1 MIHRVRKLLR
11 EIHRRSLWQV
21 LGIYLAGSWG
31 VLQAVDFMTGF
42 AGLPAWTPS
51 FAFVLLLIG
60 LPIVGATAVVQEG
73 APGLRGE
80 YRDEV
85 DPNELEGR
93 TPEEV
98 HRDPEAHPLHREH
111 VLTWRNAILGGVGAA
126 GLLMAA
132 VVSYLIMWALG
143 IGPMGSLV
151 AQGVIDAR
159 DPVILA
165 EFENRTDDPSLAA
178 AVTDAFRVDLLESQV
193 VTLVDGRLVQDVLR
207 RMGRA
212 PDEHLTAEVAREVA
226 VRDGIKAVVEGEVS
240 RVGSG
245 YLLAARIAMPEDGHA
260 VAAFRETAVDDTDL
274 LPAIDRLSQRV
285 REKAGESLR
294 DVRAGQPLEAV
305 TTASLEALRKF
316 AEANRA
322 DEEGDVERTIDL
334 LEEAVDLDPGFAM
347 AWRRLAVVYSN
358 RGGDRAATVNA
369 ATKAW
374 ENRDRLTERERHL
387 AEAYYH
393 YTVTGD
399 QDEVV
404 RAYRRVLD
412 GHPDDP
418 VSLNNL
424 AIIYME
430 REEWPEAVELLEQA
444 VSGPGRSRSA
454 YNNLVMSLYNV
465 GRKDDALQ
473 TLTRWEEL
481 YPPDYS
487 LFRQRSTVLLGTG
500 DVEAAGAALDE
511 GAAALDEDLVG
522 RLRLMQTA
530 GHLALGQGK
539 LAEAERRFR
548 EALALAEAQGI
559 AAAEIVLTSDLVD
572 VHLTAGSDT
581 LAELR
586 RLEGEA
592 RARFDDLPPLNR
604 RYSDLAWYWAAYG
617 QDADRAEYW
626 WGQQRDATPEA
637 VREGQGFANGELY
650 ARHWLARLR
659 GQPAEALE
667 NLRELDR
674 RQPCRLC
681 NLREKAGVFEDLQQP
696 DSAIAALERF
706 VTSDEFDYVD
716 DRENGLGDA
725 LPELARLYEGGR
737 APRGRAGRVAPLRG
751 PLGRCGRRAA
761 ATGAGGARARGGAGG
776 AGERGRRGRLISAA
790 GVGPAGAPASPHERT
805 RPTFRRLAPRSPRRP
820 APVPASPRW
829 ATCPTPGSSASSSSA
844 GATRRCGRFPSPA
857 RRRASAWRPERGSG
871 ARGRSSSCSRA
882 VWATWPTPSPWRGR
896 VGSPSRSW

>member
-1 MIHRVRKLLR
+1 MHRLRKLLR

-60 LPIVGATAVVQEG
+60 LPIVGATAFIQAG

-98 HRDPEAHPLHREH
+98 HHDPEAHPLHREH
-111 VLTWRNAILGGVGAA
+111 VFTWRNAMLGGVGAGA
-126 GLLMAA
+126 LLLAA

-165 EFENRTDDPSLAA
+165 EFENRTDDVSLAA

-193 VTLVDGRLVQDVLR
+193 VTLVDGRLVQDVLQ

-212 PDEHLTAEVAREVA
+212 TDEHLTPAVAREVA
-226 VRDGIKAVVEGEVS
+226 VREGIKAVVEGEVS

-245 YLLAARIAMPEDGHA
+245 YLLAARITMPEDGHA
-260 VAAFRETAVDDTDL
+260 VAGFRENAADDADL

-305 TTASLEALRKF
+305 TTSSLDALRKF
-316 AEANRA
+316 AEASRA

-334 LEEAVDLDPGFAM
+334 LEEAVALDPGFAM

-358 RGGDRAATVNA
+358 RGGDRAATVEA
-369 ATKAW
+369 ATKAY
-374 ENRDRLTERERHL
+374 ENRERLTERERQL
-387 AEAYYH
+387 AVAYYH

-412 GHPDDP
+412 GHPDEP
-418 VSLNNL
+418 VALNNL
-424 AIIYME
+424 AIIYMD
-430 REEWPEAVELLEQA
+430 REEWPEAVDLLERA

-465 GRKDDALQ
+465 GRKDGALQ
-473 TLTRWEEL
+473 TLSRWEEL
-481 YPPDYS
+481 YPPDFS
-487 LFRQRSTVLLGTG
+487 FFRQRITVLLGTG
-500 DVEAAGAALDE
+500 DAEGAKAAADEAVAALE
-511 GAAALDEDLVG
+511 EDLVG
-522 RLRLMQTA
+522 RLRIMQTA
-530 GHLALGQGK
+530 GHLVLARGR

-548 EALALAEAQGI
+548 EAMAIAEAQGQP
-559 AAAEIVLTSDLVD
+559 AAVIVLASDLVD
-572 VHLTAGSDT
+572 VHLTAGADT

-586 RLEGEA
+586 RFEREAEA
-592 RARFDDLPPLNR
+592 RFAELPPLNR
-604 RYSDLAWYWAAYG
+604 RYGDLAWYWAARG
-617 QDADRAEYW
+617 HDADRAEHW
-626 WGQQRDATPEA
+626 WNQLREATPEA
-637 VREGQGFANGELY
+637 VRGGQAFANGELY
-650 ARHWLARLR
+650 RHHWVALLR
-659 GQPAEALE
+659 GRPDEALQD
-667 NLRELDR
+667 LRELER
-674 RQPCRLC
+674 RNPCRLC
-681 NLREKAGVFEDLQQP
+681 NLREKAAVFEALQQP
-696 DSAIAALERF
+696 DSAVSALERF
-706 VTSDEFDYVD
+706 VAGDEFDHVD
-716 DRENGLGDA
+716 DRENGLGEV
-725 LPELARLYEGGR
+725 LPELARLYERVGR
-737 APRGRAGRVAPLRG
+737 TEEA
-751 PLGRCGRRAA
+751 RAA
-761 ATGAGGARARGGAGG
+761 WNRFVDHWAEADEVLQPRVHTARERAASLADRDGGN
-776 AGERGRRGRLISAA
+776 
-790 GVGPAGAPASPHERT
+790 
-805 RPTFRRLAPRSPRRP
+805 
-820 APVPASPRW
+820 
-829 ATCPTPGSSASSSSA
+829 
-844 GATRRCGRFPSPA
+844 
-857 RRRASAWRPERGSG
+857 
-871 ARGRSSSCSRA
+871 
-882 VWATWPTPSPWRGR
+882 
-896 VGSPSRSW
+896 